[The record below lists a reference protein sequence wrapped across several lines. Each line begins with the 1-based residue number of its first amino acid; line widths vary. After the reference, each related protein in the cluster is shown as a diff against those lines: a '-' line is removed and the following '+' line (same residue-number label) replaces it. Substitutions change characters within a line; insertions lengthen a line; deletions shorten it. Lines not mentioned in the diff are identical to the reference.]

1 MNLSLKNPELKSIA
15 LKVVLLQIL
24 FAAATFM
31 FVAYELANLNRTIV
45 RQNTTFVGQL
55 LSKNPELEDKIIG
68 YVTKE
73 PSQEEF
79 EIGRQV
85 LDRYGYSENMP
96 LIAQPVLRKT
106 YDGFELKSSLL
117 VVLFAVPLLLLIFA
131 EYHKVFRKVR
141 EISAASEAVV
151 EGESV
156 TLPEESEGDFGVLGH
171 NFNLMADRLK
181 LGMDKLAR
189 DKLFLKNII
198 SDISHQLKTPL
209 SSLLTLNELMLKDKG
224 MEPGLKE
231 AFLEKSRSQLE
242 RMEWLIAGLLKMAR
256 LEAGAIEF
264 RREIIPLLDPVE
276 KAISVLK
283 TEIDKMGQ
291 SVLLTG
297 EHSAIFHGDE
307 DWTAEALTN
316 ILKNCVEHTGQ
327 GGELRI
333 DFAETPLYSRIT
345 VKDNGEGIDKRDLPH
360 IFERFYKGSNSVK
373 AESVGIGLALAKLIV
388 EGQGGSISAAGDK
401 GKGAEFTIT
410 FLKGVV

>member
-1 MNLSLKNPELKSIA
+1 MQLKNPELKSIA

-24 FAAATFM
+24 FAAATFL
-31 FVAYELANLNRTIV
+31 FVAYELANVNKSIV
-45 RQNTTFVGQL
+45 RQNTTLVGQL
-55 LSKNPELEDKIIG
+55 LSKHPELEDQIIG

-73 PSQEEF
+73 ASQEEF
-79 EIGRQV
+79 ETGRQV
-85 LDRYGYSENMP
+85 LGRYGYSENMP

-106 YDGFELKSSLL
+106 YAGFELRSSLL
-117 VVLFAVPLLLLIFA
+117 ALLFAVPLLLLIFA

-141 EISAASEAVV
+141 EISAAAEAVV

-156 TLPEESEGDFGVLGH
+156 MLPEESEGDFGVLGH
-171 NFNLMADRLK
+171 NFNLMAGRLK
-181 LGMDKLAR
+181 LGMDKLTQ
-189 DKLFLKNII
+189 DKLFLKNVI

-209 SSLLTLNELMLKDKG
+209 TSLLTLNELMLTEKRV
-224 MEPGLKE
+224 EPELRE

-264 RREIIPLLDPVE
+264 RRENIPLLNPVE

-283 TEIDKMGQ
+283 TEIDKKDQ
-291 SVLLTG
+291 SVVLG
-297 EHSAIFHGDE
+297 AERSAIFHGDE
-307 DWTAEALTN
+307 DWTGEALTN
-316 ILKNCVEHTGQ
+316 ILKNCIEHTAQ
-327 GGELRI
+327 GGEIQI
-333 DFAETPLYSRIT
+333 DFKETPLYSRIT

-388 EGQGGSISAAGDK
+388 EGQGGSISAASDK
-401 GKGAEFTIT
+401 GKGAEFVIT
-410 FLKGVV
+410 FLKSVV